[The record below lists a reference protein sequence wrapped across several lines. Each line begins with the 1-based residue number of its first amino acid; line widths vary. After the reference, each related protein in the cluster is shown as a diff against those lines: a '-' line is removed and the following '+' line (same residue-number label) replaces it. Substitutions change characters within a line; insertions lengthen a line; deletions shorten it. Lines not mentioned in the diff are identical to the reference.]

1 MKSEK
6 RKDKEDK
13 GGGQSRKYTKGHK
26 KRNHTEKMIE
36 HKEKGKSDRRG
47 YISRNRGKNNG
58 DSNAKSKE

>member
-13 GGGQSRKYTKGHK
+13 EGGQSRKYTKGHK
-26 KRNHTEKMIE
+26 KRNHTGKMIE

-47 YISRNRGKNNG
+47 YISRNRGKIMVT
-58 DSNAKSKE
+58 AMPESKE